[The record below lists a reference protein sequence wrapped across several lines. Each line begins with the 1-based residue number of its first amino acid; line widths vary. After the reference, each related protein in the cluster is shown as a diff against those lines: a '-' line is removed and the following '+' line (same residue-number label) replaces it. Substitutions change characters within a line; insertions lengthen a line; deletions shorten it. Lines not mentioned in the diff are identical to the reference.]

1 MKPTLTREK
10 IAGHWIG
17 KTTAGAL
24 CGFALSIAS
33 SGLLVRLAPGSSAN
47 ASKAEVAMLAVPLVW
62 IAVFSLA
69 YLFRSGLRAWLW
81 LGSISAAAFAVLE
94 ACR

>member
-1 MKPTLTREK
+1 MKPPRNTEK

-33 SGLLVRLAPGSSAN
+33 SGLLAHLAPGSSAN
-47 ASKAEVAMLAVPLVW
+47 ASKAEVAMLSVPLVW

-69 YLFRSGLRAWLW
+69 YLFRSGLRAWIW
-81 LGSISAAAFAVLE
+81 LGGISVAAFALLA
-94 ACR
+94 ACQ